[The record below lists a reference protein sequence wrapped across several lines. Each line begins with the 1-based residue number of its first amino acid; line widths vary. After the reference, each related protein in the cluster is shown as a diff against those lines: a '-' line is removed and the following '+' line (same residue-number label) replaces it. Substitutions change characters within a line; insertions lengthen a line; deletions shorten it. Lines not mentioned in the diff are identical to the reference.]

1 MGLFFHDNSTP
12 AAFLRLAGFVG
23 RQQFSHLLK
32 FNTMKNPIQWQPE
45 DESMSMRNF
54 CKGLPTG
61 HRHVTNFHSDKV
73 ELYEKAIDGYPSLY
87 IDKVAFD
94 DRGEILENYFRLV
107 LTDANADLTEFWGNF
122 RNLSNQSKP

>member
-1 MGLFFHDNSTP
+1 
-12 AAFLRLAGFVG
+12 
-23 RQQFSHLLK
+23 
-32 FNTMKNPIQWQPE
+32 MKNPIQWQPE

-61 HRHVTNFHSDKV
+61 HRHLTNFHSDKV

-87 IDKVAFD
+87 IDRVAFD
-94 DRGEILENYFRLV
+94 ATGRILKNSFRLV
-107 LTDANADLTEFWGNF
+107 LTQPDADLTEFWGNF

>member
-1 MGLFFHDNSTP
+1 
-12 AAFLRLAGFVG
+12 
-23 RQQFSHLLK
+23 
-32 FNTMKNPIQWQPE
+32 MKNPIQWKPQ
-45 DESMSMRNF
+45 DEAMSMRNF

-87 IDKVAFD
+87 IDRVAFD
-94 DRGEILENYFRLV
+94 ATGRILKNSFRLV
-107 LTDANADLTEFWGNF
+107 LTQPDADLTEFWGNF